1 MLKDFQVLIVSYSIF
16 FDNSRDQRSETRLE
30 NVLW

>member
-16 FDNSRDQRSETRLE
+16 FDNPRDQRSETRHE
-30 NVLW
+30 NVLR